1 MSSRPPEGTPWF
13 NGAVAAIRPGIA
25 VAGLISLLFTNPVT
39 ALPDD
44 RQQPIRV
51 TADQALRNEKAGY
64 TVYSG
69 NVEMN
74 QGSLRITADKI
85 TIFRLIEEADKIVAK
100 GQPAVMQQQPDPD
113 KGLVTA
119 RAGTIEYYKLEARVH
134 LKQDA
139 IIEQDGSKVTGETI
153 DYFIDQQLVK
163 AGSNRAREDS
173 RVEVIIPA
181 TSLQESE
188 GDSGATKSE

>member
-13 NGAVAAIRPGIA
+13 HRATAIARPGIA
-25 VAGLISLLFTNPVT
+25 LAGLIGVLFSSAIA

-44 RQQPIRV
+44 RQQPIRI

-74 QGSLRITADKI
+74 QGSLQISADKI
-85 TIFRLIEEADKIVAK
+85 TIFRLIEEGDKIVAK
-100 GQPAVMQQQPDPD
+100 GTPAVMQQQPEPD

-119 RAGTIEYYKLEARVH
+119 RAGIIEYYKLEARVH

-139 IIEQDGSKVTGETI
+139 VIEQDGSKVTGETI
-153 DYFIDQQLVK
+153 DYFIDAQMVK
-163 AGSNRAREDS
+163 AGSNRNREDS
-173 RVEVIIPA
+173 RVEVVIPA
-181 TSLQESE
+181 TNLQESE
-188 GDSGATKSE
+188 AERGAANSE